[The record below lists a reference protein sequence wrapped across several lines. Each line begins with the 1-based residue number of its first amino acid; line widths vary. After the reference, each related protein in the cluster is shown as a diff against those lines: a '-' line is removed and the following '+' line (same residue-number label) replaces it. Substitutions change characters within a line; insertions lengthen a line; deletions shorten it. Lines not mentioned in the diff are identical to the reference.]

1 MTTSN
6 DFRRGMVIDIDGVL
20 CQIVE
25 FQHVNPGK
33 GAAFVRSRIK
43 ELISGKVLDRTWRAG
58 EKITEVRV
66 EHRIWELLYMTDM
79 EYVVMNP
86 DTYDQIHLDLDQ
98 VGDASNYLIEN
109 SKVKIAFV
117 DDKPIMVEPPD
128 TVELEVV
135 ETDPGLRGDTASG
148 GSKPAVL
155 ETGLRVQVPLFIQEK
170 DLIRIDTRN
179 NSYLERVSS

>member
-1 MTTSN
+1 VTTSN

>member
-1 MTTSN
+1 MPTTS
-6 DFRRGMVIDIDGVL
+6 DFRRGMVINIDGVL

-33 GAAFVRSRIK
+33 GAAFVRSKMK
-43 ELISGKVLDRTWRAG
+43 EILSGKVLDRTWRAG

-66 EHRIWELLYMTDM
+66 EHRIWELLYMTDF

-86 DTYDQIHLDLDQ
+86 DTYDQIHLDLDL
-98 VGDASNYLIEN
+98 VGDASKYVIEN

-117 DDKPIMVEPPD
+117 DDKPILVEPPD
-128 TVELEVV
+128 TVKLEVV
-135 ETDPGLRGDTASG
+135 KTDPGLKGDTASG

-155 ETGLRVQVPLFIQEK
+155 ETGLTVQVPLFIQEK
-170 DLIRIDTRN
+170 DVIKIDTRN
-179 NSYLERVSS
+179 DSYLERVSS